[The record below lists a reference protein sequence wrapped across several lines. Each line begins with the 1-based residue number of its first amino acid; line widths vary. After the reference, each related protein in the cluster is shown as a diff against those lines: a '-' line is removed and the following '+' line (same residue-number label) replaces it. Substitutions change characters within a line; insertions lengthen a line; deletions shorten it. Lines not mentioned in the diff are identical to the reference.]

1 MVSANETCTYIW
13 ISLLLWQLIY
23 KLHTLQ
29 LLTLHMLIYF
39 KKPFVEFLLLF
50 LFYYLNC
57 PHGNVWTF
65 RVPRY
70 SLTCVL
76 FLTTA
81 QLYHGAAA
89 LSC

>member
-39 KKPFVEFLLLF
+39 KKPFVELPFIISILL
-50 LFYYLNC
+50 
-57 PHGNVWTF
+57 P
-65 RVPRY
+65 
-70 SLTCVL
+70 
-76 FLTTA
+76 
-81 QLYHGAAA
+81 
-89 LSC
+89 